1 MEISEEAAW
10 MSKRGGDDDER
21 KEDEVAISIFLLLF
35 CSLLIVLG
43 PINLS
48 GTNTCR
54 KQSRG
59 SHVTFTSGNL
69 WLFFFVSLAQRQ
81 WRWKKRQWKVSS
93 ASFVPVTRKIFIC
106 TWGFHHFL
114 RPISKP
120 WKIKIFPCAFLSP
133 RRVLAF
139 HLNFHDEERKNY
151 WVYFK
156 VGNQLQFCVMVGE
169 SSVEALKILL
179 NHRRSI
185 RLRKS

>member
-10 MSKRGGDDDER
+10 MSKRGGDDER

-69 WLFFFVSLAQRQ
+69 WLFFFVSPRTEAMEM
-81 WRWKKRQWKVSS
+81 KKATVE
-93 ASFVPVTRKIFIC
+93 SFIRIRF
-106 TWGFHHFL
+106 F
-114 RPISKP
+114 
-120 WKIKIFPCAFLSP
+120 CAC
-133 RRVLAF
+133 
-139 HLNFHDEERKNY
+139 HDENLHLHLRFPPFSPSHLKTVENY
-151 WVYFK
+151 
-156 VGNQLQFCVMVGE
+156 N
-169 SSVEALKILL
+169 ILL
-179 NHRRSI
+179 CRVI
-185 RLRKS
+185 CALWFLI